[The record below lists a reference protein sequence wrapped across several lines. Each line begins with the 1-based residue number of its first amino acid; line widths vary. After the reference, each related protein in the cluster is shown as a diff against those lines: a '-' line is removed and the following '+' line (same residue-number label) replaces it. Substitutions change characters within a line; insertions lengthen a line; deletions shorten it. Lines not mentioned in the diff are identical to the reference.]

1 MPQRSVFRWK
11 EGRGWLV
18 LASSASTEVRGMVLN
33 RLAADGGIACVA
45 VGQDSVAADA
55 ILDDLADL
63 GAPSGYVVDL
73 QSEDDETLLNRLGEA
88 SLIVLNGDGLP
99 SEARSELVGAAIDG
113 VAQAYQNGAIILAE
127 GSAGIVF
134 GLQLYDRSDV
144 AGFNW
149 LEDAVVLPG
158 SEIEGVEAFA
168 SNALQEY
175 PDRLAI
181 LIGHQ
186 SAITFGGDGQIE
198 TWGLQQIT
206 LRLGAA
212 FGQDTEG

>member
-18 LASSASTEVRGMVLN
+18 LASGASTEVRGMALN

-45 VGQDSVAADA
+45 VGRDNTAADA
-55 ILDDLADL
+55 ILDDFADL

-73 QSEDDETLLNRLGEA
+73 QSEDDETLLSRLGEA
-88 SLIVLNGDGLP
+88 GLIVLSSENTP
-99 SEARSELVGAAIDG
+99 SEARSELVGAAIEG
-113 VAQAYQNGAIILAE
+113 ITQAYQNGAVILAE
-127 GSAGIVF
+127 GSAGVVF
-134 GLQLYDRSDV
+134 GLQLYDLDDV

-149 LEDAVVLPG
+149 LEDAIVLPG
-158 SEIEGVEAFA
+158 VELEGVEAFA
-168 SNALQEY
+168 TNALQEY

-181 LIGHQ
+181 MIGDQ
-186 SAITFGGDGQIE
+186 SAIAFGGDGQIE
-198 TWGLQQIT
+198 AWGLQQIT

-212 FGQDTEG
+212 FGQNSEG

>member
-18 LASSASTEVRGMVLN
+18 LASGAATEVRGMALT

-45 VGQDSVAADA
+45 VGQDSAVADV
-55 ILDDLADL
+55 ILDDFADL

-88 SLIVLNGDGLP
+88 SLIVLNGNSAP
-99 SEARSELVGAAIDG
+99 SEARSELVGAAIEG
-113 VAQAYQNGAIILAE
+113 IAQAYQNGAVILAE
-127 GSAGIVF
+127 GSASVVF
-134 GLQLYDRSDV
+134 GLQLYDRDDIT
-144 AGFNW
+144 GFNW
-149 LEDAVVLPG
+149 LEDAILLPG
-158 SEIEGVEAFA
+158 IEVEGVEAFA
-168 SNALQEY
+168 TNALQEY

-181 LIGHQ
+181 MIGDE
-186 SAITFGGDGQIE
+186 SAMAFGGDGQIE
-198 TWGLQQIT
+198 AWGLQQIT

-212 FGQDTEG
+212 FGQNTEG

>member
-11 EGRGWLV
+11 DGRGWLV
-18 LASSASTEVRGMVLN
+18 LANGTSAEVRGMALN

-45 VGQDSVAADA
+45 IGQDSAVADVM
-55 ILDDLADL
+55 LDDFADL

-88 SLIVLNGDGLP
+88 SLIALSGAGEP
-99 SEARSELVGAAIDG
+99 SVARSELIGAAIDG
-113 VAQAYQNGAIILAE
+113 IVQAYQNGAVILAE
-127 GSAGIVF
+127 GSAATAF
-134 GLQLYDRSDV
+134 GLQLYDRDDV

-149 LEDAVVLPG
+149 LEDAILLPG
-158 SEIEGVEAFA
+158 IEVEGVEAFA
-168 SNALQEY
+168 NNALQEY

-181 LIGHQ
+181 MIGDQ
-186 SAITFGGDGQIE
+186 SAMAFGGDGQIE

-212 FGQDTEG
+212 FGQNAEG